1 MLDTI
6 KCSDETGEHNLY
18 LFERLF
24 GDCTHEDLKWAK
36 EEYDIGEDATF
47 VFKGIKPD
55 AIHHGFKETVDEE
68 DLDPCFYTLYCR
80 ATYSYQ
86 FLVARC

>member
-1 MLDTI
+1 MNNATP
-6 KCSDETGEHNLY
+6 TNLEE
-18 LFERLF
+18 LENLLRTFNISTTE
-24 GDCTHEDLKWAK
+24 WAK

-68 DLDPCFYTLYCR
+68 DLDPCLYTLYCR
-80 ATYSYQ
+80 ATYSY
-86 FLVARC
+86 